1 MTTPKWLRKDTINAV
16 HQKTLLEQG
25 GAPGIRD
32 GGLLESAL
40 ARPINLFKY
49 APESDLFDLAAAY
62 GFGIA
67 SNHPFIDG
75 NKRVALYASVGFLR
89 INGVYLNAVEA
100 DAAVTFL
107 ALAAGELSEE
117 ELASWFR
124 NNSES

>member
-1 MTTPKWLRKDTINAV
+1 MKTPKWLRKDTIIAV

-32 GGLLESAL
+32 EGLLESAL
-40 ARPINLFKY
+40 ARPINILEY
-49 APESDLFDLAAAY
+49 ALEPNLFDLAPAY

-75 NKRVALYASVGFLR
+75 NKRVAFYASVGFLR
-89 INGVYLNAVEA
+89 INGVYLNAGEA
-100 DAAVTFL
+100 DAAVTFI

>member
-1 MTTPKWLRKDTINAV
+1 MKTPKWLRKDTIIAV

-32 GGLLESAL
+32 EGLLESAL
-40 ARPINLFKY
+40 ARPINILEY
-49 APESDLFDLAAAY
+49 ALEPNLFDLAAAY

-75 NKRVALYASVGFLR
+75 NKRVAFYASVGFLR
-89 INGVYLNAVEA
+89 INGVYLNAGEA
-100 DAAVTFL
+100 DAAVTFI

>member
-1 MTTPKWLRKDTINAV
+1 VKAPKWLRKDTIIAA

-32 GGLLESAL
+32 EGLLESAL
-40 ARPINLFKY
+40 ARPINILEYALEPNLFN
-49 APESDLFDLAAAY
+49 LAAAY

-75 NKRVALYASVGFLR
+75 NKRVAFYASVGFLR
-89 INGVYLNAVEA
+89 INGVYLNAGEA
-100 DAAVTFL
+100 DAAVTFI

>member
-1 MTTPKWLRKDTINAV
+1 V

-32 GGLLESAL
+32 EGLLESAL
-40 ARPINLFKY
+40 ARPINILEY
-49 APESDLFDLAAAY
+49 ALEPNLFDLAAAY

-75 NKRVALYASVGFLR
+75 NKRVAFYASVGFLR
-89 INGVYLNAVEA
+89 INGVYLKAGEA
-100 DAAVTFL
+100 DAAVTFV

-124 NNSES
+124 NNSEG

>member
-1 MTTPKWLRKDTINAV
+1 MKKPKWLRKDAIIMV

-32 GGLLESAL
+32 EGLLESAL
-40 ARPINLFKY
+40 ARPINILEY
-49 APESDLFDLAAAY
+49 ALEPNLFDLAAAY

-75 NKRVALYASVGFLR
+75 NKRVAFYASVGFLR

>member
-1 MTTPKWLRKDTINAV
+1 MKAPKWLRKDTIIAV

-32 GGLLESAL
+32 EGLLESAL
-40 ARPINLFKY
+40 ARPINILEY
-49 APESDLFDLAAAY
+49 ALEPNLFDLAAAY

-67 SNHPFIDG
+67 SNHPFTDG
-75 NKRVALYASVGFLR
+75 NKRVAFHASVGFLR
-89 INGVYLNAVEA
+89 INGVYLNAGEA
-100 DAAVTFL
+100 DAAVTFI